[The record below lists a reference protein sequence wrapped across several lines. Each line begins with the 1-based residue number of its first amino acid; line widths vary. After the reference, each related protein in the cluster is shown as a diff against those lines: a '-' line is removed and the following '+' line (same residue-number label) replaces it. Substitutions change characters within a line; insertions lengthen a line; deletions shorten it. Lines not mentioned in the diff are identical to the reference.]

1 MKWLIIGTYLVSVMC
16 VHCRGRLRLPLRKQL
31 ADRSTLL
38 APVNL
43 FIYLFSKAPTPPFV
57 AADALPEL
65 APLRAHWRTILAEA
79 EGLKAL
85 ADSGIL
91 QGSWKDVCLKW
102 YDTDQ
107 PLARALCPCTH
118 ALLQAIPSVNL
129 ASFIELPAGASV
141 ARHRDPYAGW
151 LRYHLGLA
159 TPNDDTCFMKVDGR
173 RYVWRDGHA
182 MLFDETYVH
191 WADNRSPRN
200 RLVLLCDVER
210 PMRFRWAQAV
220 NRWCGRMLAA
230 GMDAPSPAR
239 GESARGAILL
249 RALSALG
256 RQRRSLR
263 ERSMAAYRVAVA
275 LALAGC
281 AVLLVLA

>member
-1 MKWLIIGTYLVSVMC
+1 MKWLILGAWLVSVLC
-16 VHCRGRLRLPLRKQL
+16 VHCRGRLRLPLREQL
-31 ADRSTLL
+31 LDRSTLL
-38 APVNL
+38 APINL
-43 FIYLFSKAPTPPFV
+43 FMVLFSKVPTPPFV
-57 AADALPEL
+57 APDALPEL

-91 QGSWKDVCLKW
+91 QGGWKDIYLKW
-102 YDTDQ
+102 HDNDM
-107 PLARALCPCTH
+107 PAARALCPATH
-118 ALLQAIPSVNL
+118 ALLQAIPAVRL
-129 ASFIELPAGASV
+129 ATFIELPAGAGV

-159 TPNDDTCFMKVDGR
+159 TPNDDACYMKVDGR

-191 WADNRSPRN
+191 WADNGSDRG

-220 NRWCGRMLAA
+220 NRWCGRMLTA
-230 GMDAPSPAR
+230 GMNAPSSFQ
-239 GESARGAILL
+239 GESGPGGLL
-249 RALSALG
+249 FRALRGLG
-256 RQRRSLR
+256 RYRRSLR
-263 ERSMAAYRVAVA
+263 ARSMAAYRSAVVVA
-275 LALAGC
+275 LAGL

>member
-1 MKWLIIGTYLVSVMC
+1 MKWLIIGTYLVSVLC
-16 VHCRGRLRLPLRKQL
+16 VHCRGRLRLPLREQL
-31 ADRSTLL
+31 LDRSTLL

-43 FIYLFSKAPTPPFV
+43 FMVLFSKLPTPPFV
-57 AADALPEL
+57 APDALPEL
-65 APLRAHWRTILAEA
+65 APLRTHWRTILAEA

-85 ADSGIL
+85 GDSGVL
-91 QGSWKDVCLKW
+91 EGGWKNLYLKW

-107 PLARALCPCTH
+107 PLARALCPATH
-118 ALLQAIPSVNL
+118 ALLQAIPSVRL
-129 ASFIELPAGASV
+129 ATFIELPAGASV

-159 TPNDDTCFMKVDGR
+159 TPNDDVCYMKVDGR

-191 WADNRSPRN
+191 WADNGSDRS

-220 NRWCGRMLAA
+220 NHWCGRMLAA
-230 GMDAPSPAR
+230 GMDAPSSSGDRP
-239 GESARGAILL
+239 GRGAILFAALRGLGRYRRRL
-249 RALSALG
+249 RA
-256 RQRRSLR
+256 
-263 ERSMAAYRVAVA
+263 RSMAAYRAAVVM
-275 LALAGC
+275 ALAGF
-281 AVLLVLA
+281 AVLLYLA

>member
-1 MKWLIIGTYLVSVMC
+1 MKWLIIGTYLVSVVC
-16 VHCRGRLRLPLRKQL
+16 FHYRGRLRLPLREQL

-43 FIYLFSKAPTPPFV
+43 FMVLFSKAPTPPFV

-79 EGLKAL
+79 MGLKAL
-85 ADSGIL
+85 ASSGIL
-91 QGSWKDVCLKW
+91 PGGWKDLYLKW
-102 YDTDQ
+102 HDADQ
-107 PLARALCPCTH
+107 PLARELCPCTY
-118 ALLQAIPSVNL
+118 AMLQAIPSVRL
-129 ASFIELPAGASV
+129 ANFIELPAGASV

-191 WADNRSPRN
+191 WADNGSATG

-220 NRWCGRMLAA
+220 NHWCGRMLTA
-230 GMDAPSPAR
+230 GMNAPSPEGR
-239 GESARGAILL
+239 GGIVL
-249 RALSALG
+249 RALRGLG
-256 RQRRSLR
+256 RYRRSVR
-263 ERSMAAYRVAVA
+263 ARSMAAYRAAVAVA
-275 LALAGC
+275 LACC
-281 AVLLVLA
+281 AVLLYLA